1 MDRANTNYLRIKQ
14 RAVGA
19 FPSTGRKGDSQRAR
33 TPWRWPIERHNSMQ
47 RQEGRLLAPLVP
59 FYAAVASYELTRC
72 MVCGGGAAVGVAGPD
87 DIRAEGGVR
96 SQLHM
101 RRPAPRT

>member
-19 FPSTGRKGDSQRAR
+19 FPKTGGEGDSQRAR
-33 TPWRWPIERHNSMQ
+33 TPWRWPIDRHNSMQ

-72 MVCGGGAAVGVAGPD
+72 MVCGGGDAVELAGPP
-87 DIRAEGGVR
+87 DIRVEGALLL
-96 SQLHM
+96 QLLM
-101 RRPAPRT
+101 RR